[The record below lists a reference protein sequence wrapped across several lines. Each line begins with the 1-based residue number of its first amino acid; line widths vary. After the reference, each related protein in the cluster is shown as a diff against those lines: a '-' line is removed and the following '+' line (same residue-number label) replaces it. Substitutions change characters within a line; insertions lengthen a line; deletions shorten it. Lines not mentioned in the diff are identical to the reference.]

1 MLIAL
6 TGLHAAGKTYFSSNI
21 PPKYGFFVYSKKDII
36 KLLCKESTGRD
47 DWQQWYREEFNRNA
61 YQVTSKILS
70 YLNLQD
76 KIILDAIHSDLEW
89 KIIKSIVKDAELVQI
104 TTPEFIRKQ
113 RREEG
118 DEEKDKKRMGYW
130 HNGGGCLI
138 SEVSWTFNGGAS
150 LELNEKMFQEFLQ
163 YTKNKEKAMEGENIQ
178 FTDNK
183 TEKLQELIAENEI
196 LKNKLVVAEELLAEY
211 ETKKKRLNREEEVEK

>member
-1 MLIAL
+1 ML
-6 TGLHAAGKTYFSSNI
+6 FRS
-21 PPKYGFFVYSKKDII
+21 
-36 KLLCKESTGRD
+36 
-47 DWQQWYREEFNRNA
+47 
-61 YQVTSKILS
+61 QVTSKILS